1 MRKETR
7 CKLMDRSE
15 MLSHTLKNQY
25 LLEKADK
32 ATVVSDL
39 CGLQA
44 QFANNPKYALRI
56 RASDFMEDTWNEG
69 LAKIWSFRGTLH
81 MVKIEEIGLYL
92 SARGLKS
99 GWEEPRWGLDEGTAT
114 YWSEYLMACIAE
126 GIQGREEL
134 KARCREKGISQEVMD
149 KVFHGW
155 GGLVREMCDRGM
167 IAYESGTA
175 KRFLV
180 CRDLEFM
187 DRDDARAI
195 LIQRYFRAFAPA
207 TMEDCARFTGYPK
220 REILRLVAGR
230 SIPLRSVTVE
240 GVEYFHLDDLQGNG
254 EIPRCLFLAGFDQM
268 VMGYQDRS
276 RFMDDRNKSDVVTT
290 TGIIHPTILLH
301 GKLKAKW
308 RKERTGIGITPFGPL
323 GIRDRKAI
331 TSKALEVF
339 AGEIRTV
346 TFHD

>member
-1 MRKETR
+1 
-7 CKLMDRSE
+7 MDKNE
-15 MLSHTLKNQY
+15 LLYHTLKNQY

-32 ATVVSDL
+32 ATVVTDL

-44 QFANNPKYALRI
+44 QFANNPKYALQI
-56 RASDFMEDTWNEG
+56 RATDFSEETWNEG

-81 MVKIEEIGLYL
+81 MVRVDEIGLYL
-92 SARGLKS
+92 SARGLKA
-99 GWEEPRWGLDEGTAT
+99 GWKEPRWGLDERTAS

-126 GIQGREEL
+126 GTSGREEL
-134 KARCREKGISQEVMD
+134 KARCREKGMSQEVMD

-175 KRFLV
+175 KRFLA

-187 DRDDARAI
+187 DRDDARSI
-195 LIQRYFRAFAPA
+195 LIQRYFRSFAPA
-207 TMEDCARFTGYPK
+207 TVDDCARFTGYPK
-220 REILRLVAGR
+220 KEIRRLIVEKG
-230 SIPLRSVTVE
+230 IPLRSVIGE

-276 RFMDDRNKSDVVTT
+276 RFMDGRNKPDVVTT

-308 RKERTGIGITPFGPL
+308 KKERSGIGITPFGPL
-323 GIRDRKAI
+323 STRDRKTI
-331 TSKALEVF
+331 ISKAMEIF
-339 AGEIRTV
+339 TGEIRTV
-346 TFHD
+346 TFQDGQKP